1 MDCGILPGKEI
12 CELKQK
18 ALVEMRIE
26 HIGLDMA
33 RSSVLYI
40 RRFTE
45 IKIRNWLETNGLKV
59 AENQCPELSKR

>member
-26 HIGLDMA
+26 HMGLDMT
-33 RSSVLYI
+33 RSKCLIYK
-40 RRFTE
+40 
-45 IKIRNWLETNGLKV
+45 KIYRNQN
-59 AENQCPELSKR
+59 

>member
-18 ALVEMRIE
+18 ALVELRIE
-26 HIGLDMA
+26 HMGLDMT
-33 RSSVLYI
+33 RSKCLI
-40 RRFTE
+40 LRRFTE

-59 AENQCPELSKR
+59 AENQCPELCKR